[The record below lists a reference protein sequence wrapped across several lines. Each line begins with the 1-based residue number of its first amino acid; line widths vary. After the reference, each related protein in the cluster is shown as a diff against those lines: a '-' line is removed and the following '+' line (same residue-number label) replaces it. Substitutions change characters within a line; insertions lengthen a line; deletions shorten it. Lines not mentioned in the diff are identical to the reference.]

1 MKKSYIVL
9 GVVFLLIALAVIQY
23 PVIFQEGNP
32 IPVFFG
38 IMAIELTGR
47 DIVPIPELK
56 MIQKAGEEDHLSSYL
71 AQREWLFADRLGSG
85 IIYKRNGEQLNVIS
99 RMYTERYMIYEF
111 DRPLR

>member
-1 MKKSYIVL
+1 MKKGYIVL

-32 IPVFFG
+32 ILVFFG

-47 DIVPIPELK
+47 NIVPVPELK

-71 AQREWLFADRLGSG
+71 AGREWLFAGQFGSG
-85 IIYKRNGEQLNVIS
+85 IIYKRNDEQLKVTC
-99 RMYTERYMIYEF
+99 RMYTERYIIYEF
-111 DRPLR
+111 DRPLQ